1 MKRTC
6 LLTLLALLLAA
17 TAALAAPDSKK
28 QGGANKDHR
37 SASREMRHGPDG
49 GPPFAELD
57 LSDAQKAKLKEQRDK
72 HQEAFIDHRANMQKA
87 ELRLRQA
94 LETQPIDEVKLKSA
108 REDLVK
114 LQTQQLDFRIAQMRF
129 FLSILTPEQRK
140 KFDAAVAENG
150 PEDMPGPP
158 GDMPPPRMG
167 K

>member
-17 TAALAAPDSKK
+17 TAALAGPDSKK
-28 QGGANKDHR
+28 QGNNKDHR
-37 SASREMRHGPDG
+37 SASQEMRHGPDG

-94 LETQPIDEVKLKSA
+94 LETQPIDEAKLKSA

-140 KFDAAVAENG
+140 KFDASVAENG
-150 PEDMPGPP
+150 PEDMPGLH
-158 GDMPPPRMG
+158 GGMSPPRMG